1 MAEGRPRA
9 PEELERLRRE
19 TMERILDRAS
29 SDPEWRQRLL
39 DDPEA
44 AIAEFPETQSVREMQ
59 STPPEGVE
67 PLPAEEEVV
76 GHTGGGPGGPGGPG
90 GGGPQRGCWQCWW
103 SWYWYWDWY
112 SYTWYGDNW

>member
-1 MAEGRPRA
+1 MAEDRPRA
-9 PEELERLRRE
+9 PEELDRLRRE

-29 SDPEWRQRLL
+29 SDPEWRRRLL

-44 AIAEFPETQSVREMQ
+44 AMADFPETQSIREMQ

-76 GHTGGGPGGPGGPG
+76 GHTGGPGGGPGGP
-90 GGGPQRGCWQCWW
+90 PRGCWQCWW
-103 SWYWYWDWY
+103 SMYWYWDWY
-112 SYTWYGDNW
+112 SYTWWW